1 LNCDKIINMS
11 SNTSPVKV
19 PPSLQGHIRD
29 ERVPREKPHFDFSGS
44 SIMSEDKVCE
54 QISSKNT
61 ELIEKNF
68 QFNTKK

>member
-1 LNCDKIINMS
+1 MNCDKIINMP

-19 PPSLQGHIRD
+19 PPSLQGHIHD
-29 ERVPREKPHFDFSGS
+29 ERVPREKPHFDFSRS
-44 SIMSEDKVCE
+44 SSSSEAKVCE
-54 QISSKNT
+54 QESSKNS